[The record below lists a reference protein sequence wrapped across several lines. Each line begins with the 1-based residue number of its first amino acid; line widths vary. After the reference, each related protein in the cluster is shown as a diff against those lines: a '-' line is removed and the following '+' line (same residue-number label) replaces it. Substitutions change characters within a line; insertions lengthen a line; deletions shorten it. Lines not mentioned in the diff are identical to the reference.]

1 MLRQPLPFAYWLH
14 KHLVSSFTSL
24 FPIQSIRPL
33 LATSPHYAA
42 PVLLRGHH
50 ATLEV
55 TSTPHPHFTA
65 SFTDLRE
72 HFLLSAVFFTLVSFL
87 LLSRPPWGLHLYW
100 SYKRSRAKLLFW
112 ITAIHKRGILV
123 GCCYVLKAS
132 FEVRIPQPWNL
143 PLIGFE
149 PAFLKVP
156 WVNICL
162 SWRLSHR
169 ALWVLINK

>member
-1 MLRQPLPFAYWLH
+1 MVASWMAVYQVDFQMAASWMVAFQIAASWMAAFALQCLQNTLRRNWMLRQPLPFAYWLH

-87 LLSRPPWGLHLYW
+87 LLSRPPWGLHLY
-100 SYKRSRAKLLFW
+100 
-112 ITAIHKRGILV
+112 
-123 GCCYVLKAS
+123 
-132 FEVRIPQPWNL
+132 
-143 PLIGFE
+143 
-149 PAFLKVP
+149 
-156 WVNICL
+156 
-162 SWRLSHR
+162 
-169 ALWVLINK
+169 